1 MIGHHGGMRSV
12 VFLALARLGL
22 FLAVFAVLT
31 VLPLQM
37 DIFLRAL
44 IAMAVSMLLSVFLLR
59 KARRD
64 VSEKLV
70 DSIDRRRAAKAAK
83 Q

>member
-1 MIGHHGGMRSV
+1 MRSV
-12 VFLALARLGL
+12 LFLALARLGL
-22 FLAVFAVLT
+22 FLAAFAVLT
-31 VLPLQM
+31 VLPLEM

-64 VSEKLV
+64 VSETLV
-70 DSIDRRRAAKAAK
+70 DSIDRRRAAKAKAAEK
-83 Q
+83 

>member
-1 MIGHHGGMRSV
+1 MRSV
-12 VFLALARLGL
+12 LFLGTARLGL
-22 FLAVFAVLT
+22 FLVVFLVLT
-31 VLPLQM
+31 LLPLGM

-59 KARRD
+59 KARQD

-83 Q
+83 K

>member
-1 MIGHHGGMRSV
+1 MGGMRSV
-12 VFLALARLGL
+12 LFLGTARLGL
-22 FLAVFAVLT
+22 FLVVFLVLT
-31 VLPLQM
+31 LLPLGM

-59 KARRD
+59 KARQD

-83 Q
+83 K